1 MATDLGEAFAAVASG
16 YAADYRSD
24 RRERERYSR
33 DLLKNQ
39 LIASALAPIAGAVGQ
54 GVTDLVSA
62 PFKEPMKNYLATDRG
77 RLLKTIFQQQKLA
90 AASNKKFDDAFKG
103 QTRYSTREEFLES
116 NIRDRINE
124 QGIAE
129 FGEER
134 WKTFDPKAKQEAIK
148 NSYARELKEYQ
159 FNRKFSTKEFGDK
172 DDLAVAIKKYSDE
185 PTNVGS
191 YVYKRFVRPIFSS
204 QTDEQRAEN
213 AYISILED
221 MGYSDYNIG
230 TKGQDFSKLKTDV
243 EAALA
248 ETQQKINA
256 GVSLDNEQLL
266 KEIEIQADASGN
278 ESFRYM
284 AKYKIQVD
292 KMISQISSSPT
303 LQREYNRF
311 LAQED
316 GNVTKAYSALMKQI
330 SQNARMTDFR
340 TPTIKNEELSVF
352 KSSADNQKLIEKL
365 QTDLFIA
372 LQPNEKQVTV
382 FTDLTVDE
390 RKELYP
396 KVEKQYNATI
406 DAMYSIAVQNAELQ
420 ISTLQYENPK
430 QYSGYF
436 EDETKG
442 RILKSQLV
450 RENMKTL
457 LDTALA
463 TEQRE
468 KKNFYLDPR
477 KGDELTIQNGFIDLS
492 RQQEMVGNYLT
503 FITSADQNKEET
515 PADIGQSTSAPTPA
529 ELAAEEVT
537 ASEKVIAQARQ
548 NITTN
553 SQNVTE
559 PEVESNVEERLV
571 SMVKNPSTRRSAM
584 KQIRTAVH
592 SNLQQ
597 LKDDGLTGDDLI
609 AKAKEL
615 SQVDVAGYGELDVLG
630 GPKSGF
636 SVFANDGDTVTF
648 SDKSFAKYDKGKV
661 TIKTNKN
668 DQINSISEIPDSS
681 IKDYLRSLQIT
692 FNENIDK
699 LKSLGVEGKGLTNR
713 DLRPTN
719 VQNNEIMALKS
730 QNNEIIGSINF
741 TTNRGK
747 KDSSRVVSFLLEDRP
762 FEKQVREKDTKP
774 FVKQIDKVRT
784 ARAAKKAIE
793 GIPDRIAA
801 TESLLSNP
809 NESAAIDEQIAE
821 QAIDINTFNDEERT
835 NIEDLIVSIPKIRGF
850 ENKNFIS
857 KVLTPTLNKAVKEGR
872 ISDKGKTYIID
883 VLS

>member
-116 NIRDRINE
+116 NIRDRIDE
-124 QGIAE
+124 QGIAQ

-159 FNRKFSTKEFGDK
+159 FNKEFSTKEFGDK
-172 DDLAVAIKKYSDE
+172 DDLAAAIKKYSDE

-230 TKGQDFSKLKTDV
+230 AKGQDFPKLKTDV

-340 TPTIKNEELSVF
+340 TPNIKNEELSVF

-365 QTDLFIA
+365 QKDLFIA
-372 LQPNEKQVTV
+372 LQPNENQVTV

-430 QYSGYF
+430 QYSDYF

-515 PADIGQSTSAPTPA
+515 PADIGQPNPAPTTA
-529 ELAAEEVT
+529 EL

-559 PEVESNVEERLV
+559 PEVESNVEEKLV

-584 KQIRTAVH
+584 KQIRTAIN

-609 AKAKEL
+609 ARAKEL

>member
-1 MATDLGEAFAAVASG
+1 
-16 YAADYRSD
+16 
-24 RRERERYSR
+24 
-33 DLLKNQ
+33 
-39 LIASALAPIAGAVGQ
+39 
-54 GVTDLVSA
+54 
-62 PFKEPMKNYLATDRG
+62 
-77 RLLKTIFQQQKLA
+77 
-90 AASNKKFDDAFKG
+90 
-103 QTRYSTREEFLES
+103 
-116 NIRDRINE
+116 
-124 QGIAE
+124 
-129 FGEER
+129 
-134 WKTFDPKAKQEAIK
+134 
-148 NSYARELKEYQ
+148 
-159 FNRKFSTKEFGDK
+159 
-172 DDLAVAIKKYSDE
+172 
-185 PTNVGS
+185 
-191 YVYKRFVRPIFSS
+191 
-204 QTDEQRAEN
+204 
-213 AYISILED
+213 
-221 MGYSDYNIG
+221 
-230 TKGQDFSKLKTDV
+230 
-243 EAALA
+243 
-248 ETQQKINA
+248 
-256 GVSLDNEQLL
+256 
-266 KEIEIQADASGN
+266 
-278 ESFRYM
+278 
-284 AKYKIQVD
+284 
-292 KMISQISSSPT
+292 
-303 LQREYNRF
+303 
-311 LAQED
+311 
-316 GNVTKAYSALMKQI
+316 
-330 SQNARMTDFR
+330 
-340 TPTIKNEELSVF
+340 
-352 KSSADNQKLIEKL
+352 
-365 QTDLFIA
+365 
-372 LQPNEKQVTV
+372 
-382 FTDLTVDE
+382 
-390 RKELYP
+390 
-396 KVEKQYNATI
+396 
-406 DAMYSIAVQNAELQ
+406 
-420 ISTLQYENPK
+420 
-430 QYSGYF
+430 
-436 EDETKG
+436 
-442 RILKSQLV
+442 
-450 RENMKTL
+450 
-457 LDTALA
+457 
-463 TEQRE
+463 
-468 KKNFYLDPR
+468 
-477 KGDELTIQNGFIDLS
+477 
-492 RQQEMVGNYLT
+492 
-503 FITSADQNKEET
+503 
-515 PADIGQSTSAPTPA
+515 
-529 ELAAEEVT
+529 
-537 ASEKVIAQARQ
+537 
-548 NITTN
+548 
-553 SQNVTE
+553 
-559 PEVESNVEERLV
+559 
-571 SMVKNPSTRRSAM
+571 MVKNPSTRRSAM
-584 KQIRTAVH
+584 KQIRTAIN

-609 AKAKEL
+609 ARAKEL